1 MWVRLLMGCWVT
13 LVSNLGILAA
23 SMRAAGPAFDTFEF
37 FSNVST
43 TREYTRLAFLSGTA
57 ILIPPGTALTAQTAT
72 GYASDIT
79 TGITDGGET
88 LRAPYGP
95 VVYNNVA
102 MRMGSALAGRV
113 TIMRST
119 NGTTWAT
126 ALNTASTGDLLF
138 AIAYANVGGTSVWVS
153 PVASDNDLYRS
164 TDNGETFSF
173 QSNVLVSG
181 SWRGATR
188 MGSAFAVFANGTA
201 GYYTSEDG
209 ISWTGRTLP
218 ARWSSRTT
226 NQFQQPSFVASS
238 DTKTVVYSADPVSG
252 DPTFYFTD
260 DLVNWG
266 TALSPVDFRDGPA
279 GLAYG
284 NNNFVFAINNS
295 GTVVAYKSTDGSAWT
310 QITVNSATAITS
322 TGYLGVNYDSV
333 TDAFYIVAGTSTT
346 STNTWRTLA

>member
-1 MWVRLLMGCWVT
+1 
-13 LVSNLGILAA
+13 
-23 SMRAAGPAFDTFEF
+23 
-37 FSNVST
+37 
-43 TREYTRLAFLSGTA
+43 
-57 ILIPPGTALTAQTAT
+57 
-72 GYASDIT
+72 
-79 TGITDGGET
+79 
-88 LRAPYGP
+88 
-95 VVYNNVA
+95 
-102 MRMGSALAGRV
+102 
-113 TIMRST
+113 
-119 NGTTWAT
+119 
-126 ALNTASTGDLLF
+126 
-138 AIAYANVGGTSVWVS
+138 
-153 PVASDNDLYRS
+153 
-164 TDNGETFSF
+164 
-173 QSNVLVSG
+173 
-181 SWRGATR
+181 
-188 MGSAFAVFANGTA
+188 
-201 GYYTSEDG
+201 
-209 ISWTGRTLP
+209 
-218 ARWSSRTT
+218 
-226 NQFQQPSFVASS
+226 VASS